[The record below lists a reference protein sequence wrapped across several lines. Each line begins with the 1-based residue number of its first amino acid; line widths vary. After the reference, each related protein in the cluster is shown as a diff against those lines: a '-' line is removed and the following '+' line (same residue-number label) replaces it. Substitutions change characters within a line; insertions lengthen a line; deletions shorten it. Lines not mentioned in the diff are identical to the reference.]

1 MLDSQAGFTRA
12 GFDDRMPLRL
22 LLSNIFCVVVIMSG
36 VVRFAPSPT
45 GYLHI
50 GGARTALFNWLYAKH
65 MGGKFLMRV
74 EDTDRERSTP
84 ESVQTILDGLTW
96 LGFDWD
102 NNDPAINNGKP
113 YYSQFDMCARHVEVA
128 RQMLANGT
136 AYYCYASPQEL
147 EAMRAEQKTKGLPQR
162 YDGRWR
168 DRPASDAPEGV
179 KPVIRL
185 KAPQEG
191 ETIVN
196 DLVMGS
202 VTVQNAQLD
211 DMVLVRADGTP
222 TYMLAVVVDD
232 HDMGIT
238 HVIRGDDHFTNTF
251 RQVQI
256 YKAMGWD
263 LPTFAHLPLILG
275 PDGAKFSK
283 RHGAPSVSEYRDLG
297 YLPEA
302 IRNYLL
308 RLCWGHGDDEIIPTS
323 QAIEWFDFGGVGR
336 SPARF
341 DFAKLNH
348 LNAHYIGQTEDK
360 ELAAL
365 AKPFL
370 EKLLGHEID
379 AVGLARLEAA
389 LPDIKP
395 RVHLLTEIATAAQFY
410 FDRLEPDEKA
420 RKLLSPE
427 AKGYLSDL
435 ADQIR
440 QLPTFTH
447 EAVEDIFRTYAERQG
462 LKLGAVAQPFRAA
475 LTGRGVSPPIF
486 TAAALLGK
494 EEVLERL
501 DMACC

>member
-1 MLDSQAGFTRA
+1 
-12 GFDDRMPLRL
+12 
-22 LLSNIFCVVVIMSG
+22 MSV

-45 GYLHI
+45 GFLHI
-50 GGARTALFNWLYAKH
+50 GGARTALFNWLYARH
-65 MGGKFLMRV
+65 TGGKFLMRV
-74 EDTDRERSTP
+74 EDTDRQRSTP
-84 ESVQTILDGLTW
+84 ESVQTILDGMTW
-96 LGFDWD
+96 LGMDWD
-102 NNDPAINNGKP
+102 NNDPSLNHGKH
-113 YYSQFDMCARHVEVA
+113 YYSQFDMASRHREVA
-128 RQMLANGT
+128 QQMLANGT

-147 EAMRAEQKTKGLPQR
+147 DAMRTEQKEKGLPQK

-185 KAPQEG
+185 KAPQTG
-191 ETIVN
+191 ETVV
-196 DLVMGS
+196 DDKVLGH

-211 DMVLVRADGTP
+211 DMILLRADGSP

-263 LPTFAHLPLILG
+263 VPTFAHLPMILG
-275 PDGAKFSK
+275 PDGAKLSK
-283 RHGAPSVSEYRDLG
+283 RHGAPAVSDYRDRG

-308 RLCWGHGDDEIIPTS
+308 RLCWGHGDDEIISTK
-323 QAIEWFDFGGVGR
+323 QAIEWFDFDGVGR

-348 LNAHYIGQTEDK
+348 LNAHYIGQMEDAR
-360 ELAAL
+360 LAAL
-365 AKPFL
+365 TLPFL
-370 EKLLGHEID
+370 EMKLGR
-379 AVGLARLEAA
+379 AVGESEQALLEKA

-395 RVHLLTEIATAAQFY
+395 RVQLLTEIAEAAQFY
-410 FDRLEPDEKA
+410 FDVLEPDEKA
-420 RKLLSPE
+420 LKILTPE
-427 AKGYLSDL
+427 AKALLVAL
-435 ADQIR
+435 AERIEA
-440 QLPTFTH
+440 LEPFTH
-447 EAVEDIFRTYAERQG
+447 DALEGAFRAYAEENG
-462 LKLGAVAQPFRAA
+462 LKLGAVAQPLRAA

-494 EEVLERL
+494 SEVLRRIGL
-501 DMACC
+501 VN

>member
-1 MLDSQAGFTRA
+1 
-12 GFDDRMPLRL
+12 
-22 LLSNIFCVVVIMSG
+22 MSV

-50 GGARTALFNWLYAKH
+50 GGARTALFNWLYAH
-65 MGGKFLMRV
+65 HCGGRFLMRV
-74 EDTDRERSTP
+74 EDTDRARSTP
-84 ESVQTILDGLTW
+84 ESVETILDGMRW

-102 NNDPAINNGKP
+102 NHDPAMNGGKP
-113 YYSQFDMCARHVEVA
+113 YYSQFDMCPRHVAVA
-128 RQMLANGT
+128 EQMLANGT
-136 AYYCYASPQEL
+136 AYYCYASTQEL
-147 EAMRAEQKTKGLPQR
+147 DEMRVQQKAKGLPQR

-185 KAPQEG
+185 KAPQSG

-256 YKAMGWD
+256 YKAMGWTI
-263 LPTFAHLPLILG
+263 PTFAHLPLIHG
-275 PDGAKFSK
+275 PDGAKLSK
-283 RHGAPSVSEYRDLG
+283 RHGAQAVSDYRDMG

-308 RLCWGHGDDEIIPTS
+308 RLCWGHGDDEIIPTE
-323 QAIEWFDFGGVGR
+323 QAIAWFDFDGVGR

-348 LNAHYIGQTEDK
+348 LNAHYIGKMDDAA
-360 ELAAL
+360 LAAL
-365 AKPFL
+365 TVPFL
-370 EKLLGHEID
+370 NKLRGKELLD
-379 AVGLARLEAA
+379 AQLPTLIAA

-395 RVHLLTEIATAAQFY
+395 RVQRLTEIAEAACFY
-410 FDRLEPDEKA
+410 FDCLEPDEKA
-420 RKLLSPE
+420 QKLLTPE
-427 AKGYLSDL
+427 ACAHL
-435 ADQIR
+435 AVLKE
-440 QLPTFTH
+440 QLKTVSAFTH
-447 EAVEDIFRTYAERQG
+447 DEIETLFRTYAEAKG
-462 LKLGAVAQPFRAA
+462 LKLGAVAQPLRAA
-475 LTGRGVSPPIF
+475 LSGRAVSPPIF
-486 TAAALLGK
+486 TAAALLGR
-494 EEVLERL
+494 EEVVRRL
-501 DMACC
+501 ALACSGRKNGVLTEI

>member
-1 MLDSQAGFTRA
+1 
-12 GFDDRMPLRL
+12 
-22 LLSNIFCVVVIMSG
+22 MSV

-50 GGARTALFNWLYAKH
+50 GGARTALFNWLYARH
-65 MGGKFLMRV
+65 HGGKFLMRV

-84 ESVQTILDGLTW
+84 ESVDVILDGMRW

-102 NNDPAINNGKP
+102 NNDPAQNSGKA
-113 YYSQFDMCARHVEVA
+113 YYSQYDMRDRHVAVA
-128 RQMLANGT
+128 EEMIANGT

-147 EAMRAEQKTKGLPQR
+147 EAMRADQKAKGLPMR

-185 KAPQEG
+185 KAPQTG

-202 VTVQNAQLD
+202 VTVQNTQLD
-211 DMVLVRADGTP
+211 DMVLVRADGNP

-251 RQVQI
+251 RQIQI
-256 YKAMGWD
+256 YKSMGWD
-263 LPTFAHLPLILG
+263 IPTFAHLPLIHG
-275 PDGAKFSK
+275 PDGSKFSK
-283 RHGAPSVSEYRDLG
+283 RHGAPAVSDYRDMG

-308 RLCWGHGDDEIIPTS
+308 RLCWAHGDDETISTK
-323 QAIEWFDFGGVGR
+323 QAIEWFDFDGVGR

-348 LNAHYIGQTEDK
+348 LNGHYINQMDDK
-360 ELAAL
+360 ELLSLTLPFVCKAIGRTLTDEEEARLLAAL
-365 AKPFL
+365 L
-370 EKLLGHEID
+370 
-379 AVGLARLEAA
+379 
-389 LPDIKP
+389 DIKP
-395 RVHLLTEIATAAQFY
+395 RVQRLTEIAEAAHFY
-410 FDRLEPDEKA
+410 FERIVPDEKA
-420 RKLLSPE
+420 SKLLSSE

-435 ADQIR
+435 ADQIKM
-440 QLPTFTH
+440 LPVFSH
-447 EAVEDIFRTYAERQG
+447 ESLEEIFRAYAQNKD
-462 LKLGAVAQPFRAA
+462 LKLGAVAQPLRAA
-475 LTGRGVSPPIF
+475 LTGRAVSPPIF
-486 TAAALLGK
+486 TAAALLGRD
-494 EEVLERL
+494 EVLARL
-501 DMACC
+501 ELACRSEGAS